1 MQFFLLTIMA
11 SIVYSSLLRSRRAQA
26 AFDAAALQRAATAR
40 RVTAARLATQQAQVD
55 PALLFSTLELVETL
69 YERDPDAAER
79 ALAELIEFL
88 RTALPKMDEEGS
100 TLGRE
105 AHLARA
111 FLGIVHARMGS
122 RLDARIE
129 IPPEI
134 ESASFPAMVLVPL
147 VEHAVRHG
155 LEPLP
160 HGGRLEVRAAKKADR
175 LEVVVVHNGADDP
188 DRTWLDP
195 LHERVTGL
203 YGDEARVSI
212 NTAALGPCAT
222 VDLPYETAPAEPA
235 AIPAMATTMTTGERA
250 MKNPLQQAPSMK
262 TGRAPRRF
270 LHRSAA
276 VFAVAVAVA
285 LVSPILPAGAQQE
298 TEPIVKLEKV
308 EVTGSHIART
318 EIESALPVQVIT
330 REDIERSGATT
341 VAEMMAKVS
350 ANIVGNERSDERRS
364 APACRGC
371 RASTCAASATARRWC
386 C

>member
-1 MQFFLLTIMA
+1 MAEHPQLVTIPQWRRYAVVIPSAALLLGLTGTAWDVIYSGRTVPVSFAGFVALQSVLVTIMA
-11 SIVYSSLLRSRRAQA
+11 SIVYSSLLRSHRAQA

-55 PALLFSTLELVETL
+55 PALLFSTLELVEML

-88 RTALPKMDEEGS
+88 RTALPKMNEEGS

-175 LEVVVVHNGADDP
+175 LEVVVVHNGTDDP

-203 YGDEARVSI
+203 YGDGARVSI

-235 AIPAMATTMTTGERA
+235 AIPAVATTMTT
-250 MKNPLQQAPSMK
+250 
-262 TGRAPRRF
+262 
-270 LHRSAA
+270 
-276 VFAVAVAVA
+276 
-285 LVSPILPAGAQQE
+285 
-298 TEPIVKLEKV
+298 
-308 EVTGSHIART
+308 
-318 EIESALPVQVIT
+318 ESVQ
-330 REDIERSGATT
+330 
-341 VAEMMAKVS
+341 
-350 ANIVGNERSDERRS
+350 
-364 APACRGC
+364 
-371 RASTCAASATARRWC
+371 
-386 C
+386 